1 MFLDAHYSKA
11 MATAP
16 APTPLFAGLCG
27 GGCGSSGGCCC
38 HSSFGCAYGS
48 SFHHVGGS
56 IMADSIPAF
65 PGNAFKPASAPIDNG
80 SGNSFGGGRSGR
92 SAGGGGGGGNR
103 QAALEFVLELA
114 GPARPAMTVPAAE
127 SWPSAVASRECGN
140 PMVLGDELPL
150 PAFAIGPGLACTMW
164 NRRMA
169 ALSGWPEA
177 DALAATGFPAI
188 VLAPPLSLL
197 NRSCDDMLRSVLA
210 GAEVAGEE
218 LLLRTRDGRSLR
230 VLLFASPRP
239 GRGAV
244 CVLVPL
250 PAVPAEPIAN
260 DGEEEIDK
268 ISSGTTSPSSHT
280 EPGTPTWPAPAAAAE
295 HLLRPPSSP
304 TPSASFSPS
313 PRLSAQLS
321 LGSLTSS
328 QGGSTS
334 SLDRIDE
341 GQEAGSS
348 PASMALVMDSL
359 ASSRRLLMTQLE
371 RCGLGVATVS
381 TAKEAAWRFRQS
393 LLEPPC
399 GVRFNIVLLELQAAS
414 SDGFKA
420 VLEIRRLE
428 KELMPKDAD
437 GLSDHVLIVAVT
449 NMNRWDLA
457 GMDTNMDKGISAGVD
472 AYITRH
478 VTMQQLKVTLRRLGV
493 RSKYLDVPTSLPRA
507 LSGTFHN
514 PLNLSR

>member
-1 MFLDAHYSKA
+1 
-11 MATAP
+11 
-16 APTPLFAGLCG
+16 
-27 GGCGSSGGCCC
+27 
-38 HSSFGCAYGS
+38 
-48 SFHHVGGS
+48 
-56 IMADSIPAF
+56 
-65 PGNAFKPASAPIDNG
+65 
-80 SGNSFGGGRSGR
+80 
-92 SAGGGGGGGNR
+92 
-103 QAALEFVLELA
+103 
-114 GPARPAMTVPAAE
+114 MTVPAAE
-127 SWPSAVASRECGN
+127 SWPSVVASRECGN
-140 PMVLGDELPL
+140 SMVLSDELPL
-150 PAFAIGPGLACTMW
+150 PAFAVGPGLACTMW
-164 NRRMA
+164 NRRLA

-177 DALAATGFPAI
+177 DALAAVAFPAI
-188 VLAPPLSLL
+188 VLASPLSLL
-197 NRSCDDMLRSVLA
+197 HRSCNDMLRSVLA
-210 GAEVAGEE
+210 GAEVDGEE
-218 LLLRTRDGRSLR
+218 LLLRTRDSSSLR
-230 VLLFASPRP
+230 VLLFASPQP
-239 GRGAV
+239 GRGAM

-250 PAVPAEPIAN
+250 PAVPTEPTASGAAAVTRLTIEPDWAPDSILREQCED

-268 ISSGTTSPSSHT
+268 ISSGTTSPSSLT
-280 EPGTPTWPAPAAAAE
+280 EPGTPTWPAPTAVE
-295 HLLRPPSSP
+295 HVLRPTSSP

-348 PASMALVMDSL
+348 PASMALVMDSF
-359 ASSRRLLMTQLE
+359 ASSRRLLTTQLE

-381 TAKEAAWRFRQS
+381 TAKEAAWRFQQS
-393 LLEPPC
+393 LLEPPG
-399 GVRFNIVLLELQAAS
+399 GVRFNVVLLELQAAS
-414 SDGFKA
+414 SDGFEA

-478 VTMQQLKVTLRRLGV
+478 VTMQQLKLTLRRLGV